1 MLFGKKKKITNYL
14 QERENRFSTFDLI
27 LKDYL
32 SGNIIVELKKIR
44 LSKIK
49 IHIDWFDNFK
59 VIGIQAKYKDFCLD
73 IQIDEKELAIGCSKD
88 EPDCDEFFA
97 IDGEF
102 NSDFI
107 YGKIQNSIKQL
118 Q

>member
-14 QERENRFSTFDLI
+14 QARENRFSNFDLI

-32 SGNIIVELKKIR
+32 SGNLIVELKKLG

-49 IHIDWFDNFK
+49 IHIDWFDNIK
-59 VIGIQAKYKDFCLD
+59 GIGIQAKYKDFFLD
-73 IQIDEKELAIGCSKD
+73 IQIDEKELAIGCSKV

-102 NSDFI
+102 DADFF
-107 YGKIQNSIKQL
+107 YGKIQKRIEQI